1 VLKETTPEV
10 ARREGH
16 IELTSACGLCEPF
29 DVVEP
34 RTTDRLREKLG
45 V

>member
-1 VLKETTPEV
+1 V
-10 ARREGH
+10 APATRRERH
-16 IELTSACGLCEPF
+16 IELNSASGVCEPF

>member
-1 VLKETTPEV
+1 V
-10 ARREGH
+10 APATRREGH
-16 IELTSACGLCEPF
+16 IELTSAGVGEPF